1 MTTTND
7 TTRDE
12 RAQRRAASVERAAA
26 EAAEAAKRQKTAA
39 VTLETDDGATVT
51 LSTEDIRPASGDTP
65 TTTTG
70 GTTGGLS
77 GGQRVGMGKN
87 RGTGSDHRVGSGHH
101 DPSRG
106 NTGTRADTTNAI
118 IHENTSGNT
127 GARVNVSTPLTGSH
141 AYMAGTGNDA
151 GSTGPERAAA
161 TLIPTT
167 SSGMDWTT
175 GRPIIVREK
184 AKSLKLTKFKGL
196 DDVMPVT
203 LWLKTVKAE
212 VRRQAVTLG
221 IEWREKPLYH
231 EVVAHLEGEAQRWFA
246 TVMESVPE
254 SDENINTLADMLR
267 AKYMTQR
274 TGRMPLTSSTRDAR
288 CVRSGWL
295 SMSSGEGATHVCG
308 HRPRTLDEAM
318 TLAVPHVG
326 EYGEG
331 YGVGLDTAM
340 GR

>member
-151 GSTGPERAAA
+151 GSTGSERAAA

-295 SMSSGEGATHVCG
+295 STHS
-308 HRPRTLDEAM
+308 LFAK
-318 TLAVPHVG
+318 
-326 EYGEG
+326 
-331 YGVGLDTAM
+331 
-340 GR
+340 

>member
-1 MTTTND
+1 MVSEVGHDNN
-7 TTRDE
+7 E
-12 RAQRRAASVERAAA
+12 RYYARRTRRAASVERAAA

-77 GGQRVGMGKN
+77 GGQRVGMGEN

-118 IHENTSGNT
+118 IHENTSDNT

-151 GSTGPERAAA
+151 GSTGSERAAA
-161 TLIPTT
+161 VVTPTT

-175 GRPIIVREK
+175 GRPIIVH
-184 AKSLKLTKFKGL
+184 A
-196 DDVMPVT
+196 
-203 LWLKTVKAE
+203 
-212 VRRQAVTLG
+212 
-221 IEWREKPLYH
+221 
-231 EVVAHLEGEAQRWFA
+231 
-246 TVMESVPE
+246 
-254 SDENINTLADMLR
+254 
-267 AKYMTQR
+267 
-274 TGRMPLTSSTRDAR
+274 
-288 CVRSGWL
+288 
-295 SMSSGEGATHVCG
+295 
-308 HRPRTLDEAM
+308 
-318 TLAVPHVG
+318 
-326 EYGEG
+326 
-331 YGVGLDTAM
+331 
-340 GR
+340 